1 MNKNYLFLF
10 FVFASFQLSAQIV
23 NIPDVNFK
31 NKLLSLTTTPIDT
44 NGNGEIEVSEAQMV
58 EYLAVTASGINDLT
72 GLEAFT
78 NLEEFYASFNSITS
92 FDYPTLVNLNILDLS
107 HNDLT
112 ILNVSQNVNLVDLDC
127 SNNDLTILDV
137 SQNVN
142 LVDLDCSTNDLDTLN
157 VSQNI
162 SLETLDCYWNQ
173 LTTLDISQNINLETL
188 DCNFNRLTT
197 LDVSQNASLENLD
210 CGANLLTTLDVSQ
223 NVNLVNLSCRFNVL
237 DTLDVSQNTSLQT
250 LNFYSNELTTLDVS
264 QNVNLINLNCGSNVL
279 ATLDVSQNTSLET
292 LSCLGNYF
300 TNLNFSQNNSLI
312 NLYCGNNDLTS
323 LDISQNILLEELDIR
338 SCQFNIDI
346 SNNVNL
352 KLFYSK
358 ENNFS
363 SLDLS
368 QNTNLERFISIR
380 DNLPS
385 VDLSDNPN
393 LFLVHIWESL
403 LTTLDLSQ
411 NPNIL
416 QLRIEGNYYL
426 ENVNFKNGNNV
437 NVPNYTFLR
446 FIDSPNLQTICVD
459 DVGYAETNFVKD
471 PQAIFVEDCSI
482 TDVNYNLISGVVS
495 FDEDNNGC
503 DNTLDPNIP
512 NVLIIANDG
521 TNEYGTFT
529 NSSGGYV
536 IDVPT
541 GTYTTEVNGL
551 FEQYTVDPVSGS
563 SSFVNLGETDTQ
575 DFCFT
580 ANQVFYDIEVVLLPL
595 TQARPGFDAT
605 YQLVYKNNGLSTTNG
620 SITFE
625 FNDMQQTFVSA
636 SEVPD
641 VNNVNSLNFNFTDLQ
656 PFETRTVD
664 IIMNSFAPPTVNGDD
679 ILNLTASIQP
689 TDSDVAPENNVYTLE
704 QVVVNS
710 YDPNDKQVLQGA
722 EITMEQ
728 ADEYLDYLIRF
739 QNTGTASAI
748 NVAITDQLSNDLDW
762 STIQPLSSSH
772 DYYAR
777 ITNGNFVEFI
787 FDNINLPAE
796 QDDAEGSN
804 GFVAFRIK
812 PKPDVVVGDVIT
824 GLAKIYFDFNAPIIT
839 NTVSTEIVEPLSL
852 NDYSIENQVTLYPN
866 PTSGLLNLNFR
877 EDTVLSSVIITNI
890 SGSKVL
896 EIKEPVDNIDLS
908 EYPSGVYFIK
918 FSTDKGAINKRIV
931 KN

>member
-1 MNKNYLFLF
+1 MNKNYLLLF
-10 FVFASFQLSAQIV
+10 FVFISLQLSAQVI
-23 NIPDVNFK
+23 NIPDINFK
-31 NKLLSLTTTPIDT
+31 NRLLNHNPVIDT
-44 NGNGEIEVSEAQMV
+44 NGNGEIEVSEAQVV
-58 EYLAVTASGINDLT
+58 EYLAIGSSGINDLT

-78 NLEEFYASFNSITS
+78 NLEGLYAGFNSITS
-92 FDYPTLVNLNILDLS
+92 FDYPTLVNLNILSLS
-107 HNDLT
+107 F
-112 ILNVSQNVNLVDLDC
+112 
-127 SNNDLTILDV
+127 NNLTILDV

-142 LVDLDCSTNDLDTLN
+142 LVDLSCSNNDLITLN
-157 VSQNI
+157 VLQNT
-162 SLETLDCYWNQ
+162 SLETLECTWNQ
-173 LTTLDISQNINLETL
+173 LTTLDISQNTSLQTLDCYSNELTALDVSQNINLVNLGFGVNQLTMVDVSQNINLENL
-188 DCNFNRLTT
+188 YCASNPLTT
-197 LDVSQNASLENLD
+197 LDVSQNINLVSLD
-210 CGANLLTTLDVSQ
+210 CSDTNL
-223 NVNLVNLSCRFNVL
+223 N
-237 DTLDVSQNTSLQT
+237 TLDVSQNTSLQT
-250 LNFYSNELTTLDVS
+250 LDCYSNELTALDVS
-264 QNVNLINLNCGSNVL
+264 QNINLVNLNCSFNDL
-279 ATLDVSQNTSLET
+279 ATLDVSQNTGLET
-292 LSCLGNYF
+292 ISCLGNYF
-300 TNLNFSQNNSLI
+300 TNLNFSQNNNLI
-312 NLYCGNNDLTS
+312 DLTCGNNDLTS

-338 SCQFNIDI
+338 SCQFDIDI

-352 KLFYSK
+352 KLFDSE

-368 QNTNLERFISIR
+368 QNTNLERFVSTR

-385 VDLSDNPN
+385 VDLSGNPN
-393 LFLVHIWESL
+393 LFLVHIWESQ

-482 TDVNYNLISGVVS
+482 TDVNYNLISGVVT

-512 NVLIIANDG
+512 NVLITANDG

-529 NSSGGYV
+529 NSNGGYV

-580 ANQVFYDIEVVLLPL
+580 ANQVFYDVEAVLLPL
-595 TQARPGFDAT
+595 TVARPGFDAT
-605 YQLVYKNNGLSTTNG
+605 YQLVYKNNGLSITNG

-625 FNDMQQTFVSA
+625 FNDMQQTFVS
-636 SEVPD
+636 SSQVPD
-641 VNNVNSLNFNFTDLQ
+641 VNNVNSLSFNYSNLQ
-656 PFETRTVD
+656 PFETRTID
-664 IIMNSFAPPTVNGDD
+664 ITLNTFSPPTVNGDD
-679 ILNLTASIQP
+679 ILNLTVSIQP
-689 TDSDVAPENNVYTLE
+689 TDSDIIPENNVYNLE
-704 QVVVNS
+704 QIVVNS

-728 ADEYLDYLIRF
+728 ANEYLDYLIRF

-748 NVAITDQLSNDLDW
+748 NVAITDELSNDLDW

-812 PKPDVVVGDVIT
+812 PKSDVVVGDVIT
-824 GLAKIYFDFNAPIIT
+824 GLANIYFDFNAPIIT

-852 NDYSIENQVTLYPN
+852 NDYSIENQITLYPN

-877 EDTVLSSVIITNI
+877 EDIVLSSVIITNI